1 MELTELEVID
11 SAVKIGL
18 GALIA
23 AFSSYFTLKLNQ
35 SFEERKRTE
44 EHFYRNQAERKSHY
58 VEFAVKS
65 HTLLQQY
72 AYISC
77 DPSGSEYLEYL
88 KSFNSIQILAPDLVR
103 EIMGETFNAITVF
116 IVSNKDYSIAGNP
129 SRELLELNDNLMKD
143 ARLKLSAFQKF
154 AQLDVTQIYVK
165 N

>member
-44 EHFYRNQAERKSHY
+44 EQLYRNQAERKSHY
-58 VEFAVKS
+58 VEFSVKS
-65 HTLLQQY
+65 HTLLQEY
-72 AYISC
+72 AYIAC
-77 DPSGSEYLEYL
+77 DPSGSDYLEYL
-88 KSFNSIQILAPDLVR
+88 KSFNSIQILAPDSVR
-103 EIMGETFNAITVF
+103 EVMGQAFNAITVF
-116 IVSNKDYSIAGNP
+116 IVRNKDHSISGNP
-129 SRELLELNDNLMKD
+129 SKDLLDLNDNLMKD
-143 ARLKLSAFQKF
+143 ARVKLSVFQKF
-154 AQLDVTQIYVK
+154 AQIDVTQVYAK

>member
-1 MELTELEVID
+1 MTGLEVID

-44 EHFYRNQAERKSHY
+44 EQLYRNQAERKSHY

-65 HTLLQQY
+65 HTLLQKY

-77 DPSGSEYLEYL
+77 NPSGSDYLEYL
-88 KSFNSIQILAPDLVR
+88 KSFNSIQILAPDSVR
-103 EIMGETFNAITVF
+103 EVMSEAFNAITVF
-116 IVSNKDYSIAGNP
+116 IIRNKDHSIAGN
-129 SRELLELNDNLMKD
+129 SSKDLLDLNDNLMKD

-154 AQLDVTQIYVK
+154 AQLDVTQVYAK